1 LEHGKE
7 KTVQLK
13 LQAINVSS
21 NKFRIPNNPGIRSK
35 LEVSPYPNLGFYTDE
50 EVDKAKRHNPG
61 AFLIDSKMLDVV
73 TANPG
78 KVARYFIE
86 RTKAIQQ
93 SSTAAHPRS
102 QAIKEATAQLLD
114 NCTVGTKKS
123 GAYTAE
129 MAEEAVFYL
138 AARRIKPCTGGDKTQ
153 PQLNCFDE
161 CARNWAFNNFQ
172 IAKKGKDNCFCKAKN
187 ANDACH
193 LRIESFSSQL
203 KFAAPK
209 AFAYYQ
215 TKSKVN
221 ALQRALNID
230 ERVIPDKKM
239 GGGKHR
245 NVIFGFQLIA
255 DSEDGVD
262 GRPLR
267 LVEDANGALDY
278 SETQDNANGLDDE
291 GFEY

>member
-1 LEHGKE
+1 
-7 KTVQLK
+7 
-13 LQAINVSS
+13 
-21 NKFRIPNNPGIRSK
+21 
-35 LEVSPYPNLGFYTDE
+35 
-50 EVDKAKRHNPG
+50 
-61 AFLIDSKMLDVV
+61 MLHVV
-73 TANPG
+73 TENPG

-86 RTKAIQQ
+86 RTKVIQR
-93 SSTAAHPRS
+93 SSNAAHPRS
-102 QAIKEATAQLLD
+102 QAIKDATAQLLD

-129 MAEEAVFYL
+129 MAEDAVRYL
-138 AARRIKPCTGGDKTQ
+138 ASLRIKPCAGADDTQ
-153 PQLNCFDE
+153 LQLRYTDE
-161 CARNWAFNNFQ
+161 PGYLFNNFQ

-203 KFAAPK
+203 KVAAPK

-215 TKSKVN
+215 TKPGKVN

-230 ERVIPDKKM
+230 ERVIPEKKM

-245 NVIFGFQLIA
+245 NVIFGYLLIK
-255 DSEDGVD
+255 DNEDGVD

-267 LVEDANGALDY
+267 LVEDANGAVDQ
-278 SETQDNANGLDDE
+278 SETQDSVDGLDKQ
-291 GFEY
+291 FECE